1 MVTENVQSLPYH
13 LAVAFEAF
21 RERDYRLFWTTQFIS
36 NIGSWMQGI
45 AQGWLVYKMTDSPFL
60 LGFVGFANSIPQFFL
75 MLPGGVVA
83 DRLDRKRVVSATQ
96 WVQTLA
102 ALWLAIAIYLH
113 RITVWQIIAAAV
125 VTGIAMS
132 FSGPAYQAMVVDLLE
147 DRGKLPNAIAM
158 NSLQFNLSRAIGPLI
173 AGITLSLY
181 GTFWC
186 FFFNAI
192 SFLPLIWALSVIRD
206 RQLRHPTSEAAM
218 VSHIVEAFRYVSRDR
233 LVTLLLLIVAAASL
247 FGYPYLSLMPMIARS
262 LFKNDAQG
270 LGLLMGGIG
279 AGALTG
285 SLILSVRM
293 PPQRRMTQVTLVTL
307 ATFGL
312 GLASIAFLRQRAPVF
327 AALVLCGASM
337 VICVALCNTS
347 IQQRIPDA
355 LRGRVLS
362 MYTFAFSGFLPFG
375 NLFGGILAEHRGL
388 QPTMLMLGGGLLV
401 TAAVATPLALREQR
415 RAGVSPAAG
424 ARLARPR

>member
-1 MVTENVQSLPYH
+1 
-13 LAVAFEAF
+13 VAFEAF

-36 NIGSWMQGI
+36 NIGSWMQAI
-45 AQGWLVYKMTDSPFL
+45 AQGWLVYRMTDSPFL

-83 DRLDRKRVVSATQ
+83 DRLDRKRVVGASQ

-102 ALWLAIAIYLH
+102 AFWLAVAIYLH

-125 VTGIAMS
+125 LTGIAMS

-147 DRGKLPNAIAM
+147 DRKKLPNAIAM
-158 NSLQFNLSRAIGPLI
+158 NSLQFNLSRVIGPLV
-173 AGITLSLY
+173 AGVTLTLY

-192 SFLPLIWALSVIRD
+192 SFLPLIWALSSIRD

-233 LVTLLLLIVAAASL
+233 LVTLLLIIVAAASL

-285 SLILSVRM
+285 SLVLSVRM
-293 PPQRRMTQVTLVTL
+293 PPQRRMTQITLITL
-307 ATFGL
+307 TTFGL
-312 GLASIAFLRQRAPVF
+312 GLASVGLLRQRAGVF
-327 AALVLCGASM
+327 GALVVCGASM
-337 VICVALCNTS
+337 VICIALCNTS

-355 LRGRVLS
+355 MRGRVLS

-388 QPTMLMLGGGLLV
+388 QPTMLMLGGGLLA
-401 TAAVATPLALREQR
+401 TAAVTTPLALNGE
-415 RAGVSPAAG
+415 RASRPQPSSVSLEG
-424 ARLARPR
+424 E

>member
-1 MVTENVQSLPYH
+1 M
-13 LAVAFEAF
+13 AFEAF

-45 AQGWLVYKMTDSPFL
+45 AQGWLVYRMTDSPFL

-83 DRLDRKRVVSATQ
+83 DRLDRKRVVSASQ

-102 ALWLAIAIYLH
+102 ALWLAIEIYIH

-125 VTGIAMS
+125 LTGIAMS

-147 DRGKLPNAIAM
+147 DRKKLPNAIAM
-158 NSLQFNLSRAIGPLI
+158 NSLQFNLSRVIGPLI
-173 AGITLSLY
+173 AGVTLTLY

-218 VSHIVEAFRYVSRDR
+218 VSHIIEAFRYVSRDR

-293 PPQRRMTQVTLVTL
+293 PPQRRMTQLTLITL
-307 ATFGL
+307 TTFGL
-312 GLASIAFLRQRAPVF
+312 GLASVGILRQKAWVF
-327 AALVLCGASM
+327 SALVICGASM
-337 VICVALCNTS
+337 VICIALCNTS

-401 TAAVATPLALREQR
+401 TAAVTTPLALNRE
-415 RAGVSPAAG
+415 RASRPQTSSVSLEG
-424 ARLARPR
+424 E

>member
-1 MVTENVQSLPYH
+1 MQTIRFAAFLFKHGGTRESLPYH

-36 NIGSWMQGI
+36 NIGSWMQAI
-45 AQGWLVYKMTDSPFL
+45 AQGWLVYRLTDSPLL
-60 LGFVGFANSIPQFFL
+60 LGFVGFANSMPQFFL

-83 DRLDRKRVVSATQ
+83 DRFDRKRVVSASQ
-96 WVQTLA
+96 WVQTLT
-102 ALWLAIAIYLH
+102 ALWLAIAIYVH
-113 RITVWQIIAAAV
+113 HITVWQIIAAAV

-147 DRGKLPNAIAM
+147 DRTRLPNAIAM

-173 AGITLSLY
+173 AGVTLSLY

-192 SFLPLIWALSVIRD
+192 SFLPLIWALGVVKQ

-218 VSHIVEAFRYVSRDR
+218 LSHIAEAFRYVSRDR
-233 LVTLLLLIVAAASL
+233 LVVLLLSIVAAASL
-247 FGYPYLSLMPMIARS
+247 FGYPYLSLMPMIART
-262 LFKNDAQG
+262 LFRNDAKG
-270 LGLLMGGIG
+270 LGLLMGGVG

-293 PPQRRMTQVTLVTL
+293 PPQRAMTRTILITL

-312 GLASIAFLRQRAPVF
+312 GLSGVGLFRNRGPV
-327 AALVLCGASM
+327 
-337 VICVALCNTS
+337 
-347 IQQRIPDA
+347 
-355 LRGRVLS
+355 
-362 MYTFAFSGFLPFG
+362 
-375 NLFGGILAEHRGL
+375 
-388 QPTMLMLGGGLLV
+388 
-401 TAAVATPLALREQR
+401 
-415 RAGVSPAAG
+415 
-424 ARLARPR
+424 